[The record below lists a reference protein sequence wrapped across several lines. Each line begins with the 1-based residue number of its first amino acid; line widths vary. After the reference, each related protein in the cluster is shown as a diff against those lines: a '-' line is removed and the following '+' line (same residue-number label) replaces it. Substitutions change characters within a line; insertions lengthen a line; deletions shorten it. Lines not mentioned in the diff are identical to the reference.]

1 MTEIA
6 WTPSDEYI
14 ANANVTRLMR
24 THGIATIADLR
35 RRSVQDIEWFWD
47 AVVKDLGIE
56 FSTPYEGVLDDSGGP
71 PWAKWFTGGRI
82 NLVWNCV
89 DRWSHGPAKDQIAL
103 IGESETGATRGLTF
117 ADVRSRVDQVA
128 AGVREAGV
136 VKGDAVAVYMPMVP
150 EAAIAAYAIMKIG
163 AIYMPIFSG
172 FAPSA
177 VAARLRDASAKLLFT
192 ADGPWR
198 RGQHGGMKPAGDA
211 GAAQPPPGGRGG
223 VRRNIGA
230 DEPTDRGPPRERG

>member
-24 THGIATIADLR
+24 THGIGSIDELR
-35 RRSVQDIEWFWD
+35 RRSVHDVEWYWD

-56 FSTPYEGVLDDSGGP
+56 FSTPYDTVLDDSEGA

-89 DRWSHGPAKDQIAL
+89 DRWAHGPARDQIAL
-103 IGESETGATRGLTF
+103 IGESETGTTRGLTF
-117 ADVRSRVDQVA
+117 ADVRSQVDQVA
-128 AGVREAGV
+128 AGLREAGI
-136 VKGDAVAVYMPMVP
+136 VKGDAGAVYMPMVP
-150 EAAIAAYAIMKIG
+150 EAAIAAYAVMKLG

-177 VAARLRDASAKLLFT
+177 VCPPPRGPSAKRGFT
-192 ADGPWR
+192 PGRP
-198 RGQHGGMKPAGDA
+198 RGA
-211 GAAQPPPGGRGG
+211 
-223 VRRNIGA
+223 
-230 DEPTDRGPPRERG
+230 GPPRPGA